1 MLSNHSALVLNAD
14 FVPLSY
20 FPLSVINWH
29 DAVKGVYER
38 THAVVAEYDTVVHS
52 PSITMKLPSVLA
64 LRQYQPQPKHVAFTR
79 FNVFLRDR
87 FRCQYC
93 GGKHATSDLTFD
105 HVVPRSMGGV
115 TSWENVVACC
125 SPCNIEKDN
134 RITMKPRRAPKM
146 PTPHELVAAK
156 RAFPPGYLHETW
168 LDFLFWD
175 SELET

>member
-1 MLSNHSALVLNAD
+1 MYDQKRALVLNAD
-14 FVPLSY
+14 FQPLSY
-20 FPLSVINWH
+20 FPLSTINWH

-168 LDFLFWD
+168 IDHLFWD
-175 SELET
+175 VELEE